1 MAQKYFETIPVG
13 DLHMHTT
20 FSDGQNTMEEMVQKA
35 LTIGH
40 HYIAFTDH
48 AGILPVE
55 SLSTEEKFAL
65 YFAEI
70 EKIQVQYPQ
79 IRILKGVETN
89 ILQNGEL
96 DLEEKYLQKMEIV
109 IGSIHHF
116 FSFEDQIKNTRRYLK
131 ALDNPYLNILG
142 HPTTRRSG
150 TKEALVLDYQEVFEK
165 AKSKNVALELNVTP
179 DRMDLPI
186 ELLKLAKKIGNK
198 IVMNTDSHQTN
209 FLENLKTGLP
219 YLQKAG
225 LEKSDVLNYLEAEEV
240 LKYFKKT
247 F

>member
-1 MAQKYFETIPVG
+1 MAQKSFEKIPIG
-13 DLHMHTT
+13 DLHMHTI
-20 FSDGQNTMEEMVQKA
+20 FSDGQNTMEEMAQKA
-35 LTIGH
+35 FAIGH
-40 HYIAFTDH
+40 LYIAFTDH

-55 SLSTEEKFAL
+55 SLSTEEKFDL

-70 EKIQVQYPQ
+70 EKIQAKYPQ
-79 IRILKGVETN
+79 IRIFKGVETN
-89 ILQNGEL
+89 ILPNGEL
-96 DLEEKYLQKMEIV
+96 DLEEEYLRKMQIV

-116 FSFEDQIKNTRRYLK
+116 LPLEDSIKNTRRYLK

-150 TKEALVLDYQEVFEK
+150 TKEALVLDYKEVFEK

-198 IVMNTDSHQTN
+198 IVMNTDSH
-209 FLENLKTGLP
+209 NLSSLKNLNSGLP
-219 YLQKAG
+219 HMQKAG
-225 LEKSDVLNYLEAEEV
+225 LEKNDVLNYLEAEEL
-240 LKYFKKT
+240 LKYFEKK
-247 F
+247 